1 MHFKV
6 NSKLSSG
13 VCDVLGLLELS
24 IYLGISLLQ
33 FPYEIKAVL
42 QDTPF
47 LVVIAEGIAFDYR
60 IID

>member
-13 VCDVLGLLELS
+13 VCDVLGLLELN

-42 QDTPF
+42 QDIPF
-47 LVVIAEGIAFDYR
+47 LMVIAEGIAFDYR